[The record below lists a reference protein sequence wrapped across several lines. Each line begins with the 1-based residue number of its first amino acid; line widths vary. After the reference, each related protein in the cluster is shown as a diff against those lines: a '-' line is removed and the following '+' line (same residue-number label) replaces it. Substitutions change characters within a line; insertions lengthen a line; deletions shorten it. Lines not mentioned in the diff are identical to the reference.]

1 MSNITNGVLKNG
13 IKLGKAKV
21 ISTNLLTMGHMVL
34 YIEFSPT
41 SITVHETD
49 LLNVEPEQF

>member
-21 ISTNLLTMGHMVL
+21 ISTNLLTKGHIVI
-34 YIEFSPT
+34 YIEFSTT

-49 LLNVEPEQF
+49 LLNVEP